1 MMIGGFKM
9 PFLPA
14 PTDVLLFVSF
24 TSVLYFTLGKFME
37 SFFRGTTAIDARKLI
52 KVSEFL
58 AIASILISIYV
69 IYVRYVFLYS

>member
-1 MMIGGFKM
+1 M
-9 PFLPA
+9 PFLPT

-24 TSVLYFTLGKFME
+24 TSVLYFTLGKFTE
-37 SFFRGTTAIDARKLI
+37 SFFRGTTAIDARRLI